1 MIPLIASYGELF
13 MVSTIVIGGQWGDEG
28 KGKVVDL
35 LAKDADLVAR
45 FNGGNNAGHT
55 VVVDGKTYKFHL
67 MPSGAVQGKK
77 CFIGAGIALDPKVL
91 KKEIEQLSENKE
103 LSLAIDPR
111 TQIIMPWHNALDN
124 AKEASKGDGKIGT
137 TGRGI
142 GPCYADRAS
151 RTGIRFCDLV
161 DSERLKKKIDKEF
174 EAKEKI
180 LKNVYNSEM
189 PASKEEIFAEYN
201 ALGKEFAKYYSDV
214 SKEVSTA
221 LEAGKNV
228 LFEGAQGTFLDND
241 FGTYPYVTSSHP
253 TAGAIFTGLGI
264 GIRPIERIIG
274 IVKAYTTRVGEGPF
288 VTELEGELGDS
299 IREKG
304 QEFGTTTGR
313 PRRVGWL
320 DLVLLRTSIRMNGF
334 TEIALTKLDVLTGL
348 EKIMVCTEYE
358 CKGKKLQ
365 EFPADLDK
373 LSECKPVYKEMSGF
387 EMDSS
392 ATSMDQLPKEAQE
405 YVAFIEKELDI
416 KAKIVSVGPG
426 RKETIVR

>member
-1 MIPLIASYGELF
+1 MT
-13 MVSTIVIGGQWGDEG
+13 STIVIGAQWGDEG

-35 LAKDADLVAR
+35 LAKDADLVVR

-55 VVVDGKTYKFHL
+55 VVVQGKKYKFHL
-67 MPSGAVQGKK
+67 MPSGAIQEKK
-77 CFIGAGIALDPKVL
+77 CLVAAGIALDPNVL
-91 KKEIEQLSENKE
+91 KKELGQLEQEIDLV
-103 LSLAIDPR
+103 IDPR

-124 AKEASKGDGKIGT
+124 AKETAKGKGKIGT
-137 TGRGI
+137 TGRGV

-151 RTGIRFCDLV
+151 RTGIRFCELV
-161 DSERLKKKIDKEF
+161 DSEKLKEKIGTGF

-180 LKNVYNSEM
+180 LKNVYGAEM

-201 ALGKEFAKYYSDV
+201 ALGKEFASYYGDV
-214 SKEVSTA
+214 SLKVSNALKE
-221 LEAGKNV
+221 GKNV

-253 TAGAIFTGLGI
+253 TAGAIFTGVGI
-264 GIRPIERIIG
+264 GVRPIERIIG

-288 VTELEGELGDS
+288 VTELEGKLGDE

-304 QEFGTTTGR
+304 KEFGTTTGR

-320 DLVLLRTSIRMNGF
+320 DLVLLKTSIRLNGF

-348 EKIMVCTEYE
+348 EKIMVCTEYKWE
-358 CKGKKLQ
+358 REKIQ
-365 EFPADLDK
+365 ELPADLEK
-373 LSECKPVYKEMSGF
+373 LSKCKPVYKEMPGF

-392 ATSMDQLPKEAQE
+392 ATSFGQLPKEAQD
-405 YVAFIEKELDI
+405 YVAFVEKELGI
-416 KAKIVSVGPG
+416 EAKIVSIGPG
-426 RKETIVR
+426 REETIVR